1 VAYSS
6 HPRETNFSVNRRLLG
21 IYLNDHLAGAVGGV
35 ELARRVLRNNRRGK
49 LAADLERLVGEIEE
63 DRTTLG
69 SLMDR
74 LGIARNPVKASG
86 AWLLEKVGRL
96 KLNGSALGY
105 SPLSRVEEL
114 EFLATGVEAK
124 RLMWIVLKRVRDQ
137 GVDLGVD
144 LDALVTRAQRQK
156 RLLDRRRLEAAA
168 AAFAD

>member
-1 VAYSS
+1 
-6 HPRETNFSVNRRLLG
+6 VNRRLLG

-35 ELARRVLRNNRRGK
+35 ELARRARRNNRRGK

-63 DRTTLG
+63 DRTTLE
-69 SLMDR
+69 SVMDR
-74 LGIARNPVKASG
+74 LGIARNPVKTSA
-86 AWLLEKVGRL
+86 AWLLERVGRL

-114 EFLATGVEAK
+114 ELLVSGVEAK
-124 RLMWIVLKRVRDQ
+124 RLMWVALKRVRDQ

-156 RLLDRRRLEAAA
+156 RLLERRRLEAAA
-168 AAFAD
+168 AAFEE